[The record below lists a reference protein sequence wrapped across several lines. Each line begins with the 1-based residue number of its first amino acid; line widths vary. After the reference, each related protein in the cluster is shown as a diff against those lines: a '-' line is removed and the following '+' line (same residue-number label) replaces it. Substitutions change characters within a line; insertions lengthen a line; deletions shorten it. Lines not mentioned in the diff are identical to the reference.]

1 MAQPSHVILASTF
14 SDSVSR
20 IASVLEAVGGFLA
33 ILIIIFFVAGR
44 VTGRFQKPL
53 TILICLGPAV
63 LLVVVGLVI
72 PAIQTVLLSFK
83 NQQFLGE
90 QPCPPH
96 PSPGFP
102 CVKGVGLDN
111 YKYDFQDPYTRST
124 FYHTIAW
131 FIIVPL
137 VTVVVGLLAALLLD
151 HMRHTGVPKTLIF
164 LPTAISLVGGS
175 LIWSYVYN
183 SPVYQN
189 NGQPG
194 DQTGLLSQIA
204 ISLGWKHP
212 PSWLTTSPGNIFLE
226 MVILI
231 WIQVGFAMVVLNA
244 ALKAIP
250 EDVLEAARMDGAT
263 GFTLF
268 RTVQVPMIRT
278 TLVVVTT
285 TIMIMTLKAFDI
297 VFTINNGNFG
307 TDVLANQ
314 LYTQMFTTNQVSRG
328 ASLAVILFIC
338 VTPLVIY
345 NVVQLRKER
354 AR

>member
-1 MAQPSHVILASTF
+1 VVLASTL
-14 SDSVSR
+14 SDSASR
-20 IASVLEAVGGFLA
+20 LLSVLEAVGGFIV
-33 ILIIIFFVAGR
+33 ILVLIFLVVGR
-44 VTGRFQKPL
+44 VRGKLERPL
-53 TILICLGPAV
+53 AVLICLGPAI
-63 LLVVVGLVI
+63 LLLIVGLVV
-72 PAIQTVLLSFK
+72 PTIQTVLLSLK

-90 QPCPPH
+90 LPCPPH

-111 YKYDFQDPYTRST
+111 YKFDFQDPYTRST

-131 FIIVPL
+131 LIVVPL
-137 VTVVVGLLAALLLD
+137 VTVIVGLVAALLLD
-151 HMRHTGVPKTLIF
+151 RMKRTALPKTLIF
-164 LPTAISLVGGS
+164 LPTAVSLVGGS
-175 LIWSYVYN
+175 LIWAYVYN

-194 DQTGLLSQIA
+194 QQTGLLSQIA
-204 ISLGWKHP
+204 ISLGWKNP
-212 PSWLTTSPGNIFLE
+212 PGWLTSSPGNIYLE

-231 WIQVGFAMVVLNA
+231 WIQVGFAMVVLGA

-278 TLVVVTT
+278 TIVVVTT
-285 TIMIMTLKAFDI
+285 TIMIITLKAFDI
-297 VFTINNGNFG
+297 VFTINNGAFN
-307 TDVLANQ
+307 TDVLAR
-314 LYTQMFTTNQVSRG
+314 QMYADMFVTSQVSRG
-328 ASLAVILFIC
+328 ASLAVILFVL

-345 NVVQLRKER
+345 NIVQLRKER

>member
-1 MAQPSHVILASTF
+1 VSDASQLVLASTF
-14 SDSVSR
+14 TSSVSR
-20 IASVLEAVGGFLA
+20 LASVIEAVGGFLA
-33 ILIIIFFVAGR
+33 VLIIVLFVAGR
-44 VTGRFQKPL
+44 ATGRLQRPL
-53 TILICLGPAV
+53 TIFICLGPAV
-63 LLVVVGLVI
+63 ILVIIGLVV
-72 PAIQTVLLSFK
+72 PAIQTILLSFK

-90 QPCPPH
+90 VNCPAIVK
-96 PSPGFP
+96 GTP
-102 CVKGVGLDN
+102 CVKGAGLSN
-111 YKYDFQDPYTRST
+111 YKFDFQDHYTRST

-131 FIIVPL
+131 LIIVPL
-137 VTVVVGLLAALLLD
+137 ATVIIGLLAALLMD
-151 HMRHTGVPKTLIF
+151 RMRHTSVPKTLIF

-183 SPVYQN
+183 APVYQN
-189 NGQPG
+189 NGKAG
-194 DQTGLLSQIA
+194 AQTGILSELA
-204 ISLGWKHP
+204 IKLGWSHP
-212 PSWLTTSPGNIFLE
+212 PSWLNASPGNIYLE

-250 EDVLEAARMDGAT
+250 DDVLEAARMDGAT

-268 RTVQVPMIRT
+268 RTVQVPMIRS
-278 TLVVVTT
+278 TLIVVTT

-297 VFTINNGNFG
+297 VYTINDGNFN

-314 LYTQMFTTNQVSRG
+314 LYTDIFTGGQVSRG

-338 VTPLVIY
+338 VTPLVIF
-345 NVVQLRKER
+345 NIVQLRKER